1 MKPIVALKDVVAEM
15 DIMIDGAK
23 SYINK
28 ETGELATLIEDEI
41 NMIESGEDITE
52 LIEFGAETILKAKLV
67 LESTDYLQLPDK
79 FEIHEYKIMT
89 EFCYTI
95 ENAEVQEEM
104 LCQLHGSGAFRR
116 FKNNLFKYNL
126 SEKWYKYRQY
136 KLESIAEEWLIH
148 NHIEFTR

>member
-28 ETGELATLIEDEI
+28 ETGELATLLEDEI

-52 LIEFGAETILKAKLV
+52 LIEFGEETILIAKKV

-79 FEIHEYKIMT
+79 FEIHEYQIMT

-104 LCQLHGSGAFRR
+104 LYQLHGSGAFRR

-126 SEKWYKYRQY
+126 SEKWYQYRQY
-136 KLESIAEEWLIH
+136 KLESIAEEWLMQ